1 MLTFFRPKPGRFGI
15 QAVLLTSGRI
25 NTGTLAAGTQ
35 THTIG
40 THPAK
45 CFINRVSVSAG
56 TYPTATTNTVKLV
69 RYDAAGT
76 TARDITDALDVNTKT
91 ARTSLS
97 AAIASA
103 ATDSVRTLLPG
114 DTLEV
119 VLVTTGTV
127 TTQPD
132 DLVVTVELLPL
143 E

>member
-1 MLTFFRPKPGRFGI
+1 MLTYFRPKAGRFGI

-25 NTGTLAAGTQ
+25 NTGTLALGTQ

-45 CFINRVSVSAG
+45 CYINRISVSAG
-56 TYPTATTNTVKLV
+56 TYPAASDIQLKLV
-69 RYDAAGT
+69 RYDAAAT
-76 TARDITDALDVNTKT
+76 TARDITADLDVNNKT
-91 ARTSLS
+91 ARTSL
-97 AAIASA
+97 AATIAST

-114 DTLEV
+114 DSLEV
-119 VLVTTGTV
+119 VLATTGTV